1 MNLKTN
7 PFYLNE
13 KEEKR
18 VFDTLRSLTLKEKVG
33 QLFCVLGTIYSDEE
47 LSKLVS
53 EYNIGSV
60 LFRPDPTER
69 LIERYKVIDKV
80 AKIPLLKA
88 ANLEEGGVGAV
99 SDGTYFGWPM
109 QIAAT
114 GDTECARDFA
124 RVCAE
129 EGGATGVNWTF
140 SPVCDL
146 DLNFR
151 NPITNVRTFGSDTDS
166 VEKMVSAYVEEIQKQ
181 GVAACAKHFPGDGH
195 DFRDQHL
202 HATVNG
208 LSADEWHRSYGRI
221 YRTLIAK
228 GLMSVMVGHIKQP
241 AVEMEVD
248 PSLTY
253 EKCLPASLSKPLMT
267 GVLREKYGFNGVIT
281 TDATIMAGYT
291 QAMKRAD
298 AIPTTIAAGADMLVF
313 STDIYEDIDFM
324 LDGIK
329 RGIVTEERI
338 DEAVTR
344 ILALKAVNMRGVKPE
359 AVKDKAA
366 VTKSCS
372 DKAVTLVK
380 NRADIMPVTPEKY
393 PKIRLIT
400 LGNDFVEGERISDF
414 ATLELEKRGFVVEKY
429 VREDDDMH
437 GVGHLDKKRLTL
449 YLANEETAS
458 NRTTVRPTWN
468 PRHAMDTPRH
478 IHEED
483 SIFVSLYNPYH
494 LQDVPA
500 VKVYINA
507 YSPTKVNILSVID
520 KILGK
525 SKFKGESPVDAFCGL
540 IDTRY

>member
-1 MNLKTN
+1 MNLREK
-7 PFYLNE
+7 PFYLSDRE
-13 KEEKR
+13 VAWVEETVK
-18 VFDTLRSLTLKEKVG
+18 SLSIKEKVG

-47 LSKLVS
+47 LSRLVS
-53 EYNIGSV
+53 EYNIGAV
-60 LFRPDPTER
+60 LFRPDPTEK

-109 QIAAT
+109 QVAAT

-146 DLNFR
+146 DLNFM

-166 VEKMVSAYVEEIQKQ
+166 VERMVSAYVEEIQKQ

-202 HATVNG
+202 HASING

-221 YRTLIAK
+221 YRALIEK
-228 GLMSVMVGHIKQP
+228 GLLSVMVGHIKQP
-241 AVEMEVD
+241 AVEMDID
-248 PSLTY
+248 PTLTY
-253 EKCLPASLSKPLMT
+253 EKCMPASLSKALMT
-267 GVLREKYGFNGVIT
+267 GVLRERYGFNGVIT
-281 TDATIMAGYT
+281 TDATIMGGYT

-313 STDIYEDIDFM
+313 STDIYEDIGFM
-324 LDGIK
+324 LDGVE
-329 RGIVTEERI
+329 RGIVTEARI
-338 DEAVTR
+338 DEAVMR
-344 ILALKAVNMRGVKPE
+344 ILALKAVNARGVRPE
-359 AVKDKAA
+359 AVENKAEVA
-366 VTKSCS
+366 KSCS
-372 DKAVTLVK
+372 DRAVTLVK
-380 NRADIMPVTPEKY
+380 NCANIMPVIPEKY

-400 LGNDFVEGERISDF
+400 LGEDNAEGEKISSF
-414 ATLELEKRGFVVEKY
+414 AKAELERRGFNVEVY
-429 VREDDDMH
+429 VREEDDMH
-437 GVGHLDKKRLTL
+437 GVSGLDERRLTL

-458 NRTTVRPTWN
+458 NRTTVRLTWN
-468 PRHAMDTPRH
+468 PKHAMDTPRH
-478 IHEED
+478 IHEEP

-507 YSPTKVNILSVID
+507 YSPTKVNILSVFS
-520 KILGK
+520 KICGE
-525 SKFKGESPVDAFCGL
+525 SKFKGVSPVDAFCGL
-540 IDTRY
+540 PDTRY

>member
-1 MNLKTN
+1 MNLRSN
-7 PFYLNE
+7 PFYLSETEENWVNE
-13 KEEKR
+13 TR
-18 VFDTLRSLTLKEKVG
+18 NGLTLKEKVG

-47 LSKLVS
+47 LSHLVS
-53 EYNIGSV
+53 DYNIGAV
-60 LFRPDPTER
+60 LFRPDPTQK
-69 LIERYKVIDKV
+69 LIDRYKAIDKV

-109 QIAAT
+109 QVAAT
-114 GDTECARDFA
+114 KDAECARDFA

-151 NPITNVRTFGSDTDS
+151 NPITNVRTFGSDTAL
-166 VEKMVSAYVEEIQKQ
+166 VEMMASAYVEEIQKQ
-181 GVAACAKHFPGDGH
+181 GVCACAKHFPGDGH

-202 HATVNG
+202 HASING
-208 LSADEWHRSYGRI
+208 LSADAWHESYGKI
-221 YRTLIAK
+221 YRTLIEK
-228 GLMSVMVGHIKQP
+228 GLLSIMVGHIKQP
-241 AVEMEVD
+241 AVEMALD

-253 EKCLPASLSKPLMT
+253 DKCLPASLSRPLMT

-291 QAMKRAD
+291 QAMPRAE
-298 AIPTTIAAGADMLVF
+298 AIPTTVAAGADMLVF
-313 STDIYEDIDFM
+313 STDIYEDIEFM
-324 LDGIK
+324 LEGVR

-344 ILALKAVNMRGVKPE
+344 VLALKAVNRREITPE
-359 AVKDKAA
+359 KVVNKTS
-366 VTKSCS
+366 VTEKCA
-372 DKAVTLVK
+372 DRAVTLVK
-380 NRADIMPVTPEKY
+380 NRAEIMPITPKKY
-393 PKIRLIT
+393 PKIRLII
-400 LGNDFVEGERISDF
+400 LGNDFTEGESITAF
-414 ATLELEKRGFVVEKY
+414 AKRELEKRGFSVELY
-429 VREDDDMH
+429 IREEDDMH
-437 GVGHLDKKRLTL
+437 GVGGLDPKRLTL

-458 NRTTVRPTWN
+458 NRTTVRLDWN
-468 PRHAMDTPRH
+468 PRHAMDAPRH
-478 IHEED
+478 IHEEQ

-507 YSPTKVNILSVID
+507 YTPTKANILAVVA
-520 KILGK
+520 KLC
-525 SKFKGESPVDAFCGL
+525 GESEFMGVSPVDAFCGL
-540 IDTRY
+540 EDTKY